1 MRFKSL
7 VVIFLF
13 VMLSVA
19 AQDKKQT
26 NNAIPNVVDSL
37 YREDQLYIGLSF
49 SLMTK
54 KPANYNQNGFSG
66 GLHAGF
72 IRDMPI
78 NKRRNVAI
86 GVGLGLSTN
95 TYNSNLF
102 IGKTPNGD
110 GAYSIL
116 DNSIDVDRNRLN
128 TNAIELPLQF
138 RWRTSTPTEYSFWRV
153 YSGIKFSYLYYY
165 KSNFKNS
172 EITSTQTDLPEI
184 NRLQYAATFSLGHG
198 SFNAFLQYNL
208 NTLFNEKAL
217 INNAPVNLQPIQFGI
232 EFYIL

>member
-1 MRFKSL
+1 MRFYSL
-7 VVIFLF
+7 VVFFFFAILF
-13 VMLSVA
+13 VA

-37 YREDQLYIGLSF
+37 YREDQIYIGLSF

-54 KPANYNQNGFSG
+54 KPANFNQNGFSG

-78 NKRRNVAI
+78 NKRRNIAI
-86 GVGLGLSTN
+86 GVGLGIATN

-102 IGKTPNGD
+102 IDKAANGD
-110 GAYSIL
+110 GVYTIL
-116 DNSIDVDRNRLN
+116 DNSINVDRNRLN
-128 TNAIELPLQF
+128 TNAIELPIQF

-153 YSGIKFSYLYYY
+153 YTGIKFSYLYYY

-172 EITSTQTDLPEI
+172 DIASVQTDLPEL
-184 NRLQYAATFSLGHG
+184 NRLQYAATISLGHG
-198 SFNAFLQYNL
+198 SFNAFVQYNL

-217 INNAPVNLQPIQFGI
+217 INNEPVNLQPIQFGI